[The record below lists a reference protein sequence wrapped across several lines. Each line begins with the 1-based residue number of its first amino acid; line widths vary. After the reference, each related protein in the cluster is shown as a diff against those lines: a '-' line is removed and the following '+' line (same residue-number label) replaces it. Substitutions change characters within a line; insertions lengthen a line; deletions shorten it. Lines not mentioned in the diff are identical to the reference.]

1 MILRRG
7 ACGLSEVL
15 AVLVLAACGGNST
28 AASNHVA
35 TAVIGPA
42 GGTIPVTAAD
52 DSVLAGTSIT
62 IPPNALTADT
72 TISIGPSDVIVAPKG
87 TTAAGPVI
95 DFEPSGT
102 VFAKPVTITIPVTAT
117 SSLYIEAV
125 EADGSAKQISVTSVT
140 DGLATFQVGGFT
152 SFGGWTGES
161 SVDGGVGCGGD
172 ADCASGTACVDGVC
186 TATGS
191 DAGVGCGGDA
201 DCASGTTCVDGVC
214 TSSGL
219 DAGVNPTDAASGQ
232 DAAPCAAGDVA
243 CGGACVD
250 IQSDPNNC
258 GACSTA
264 CASGETCSAGVCT
277 G

>member
-172 ADCASGTACVDGVC
+172 ADCASGT
-186 TATGS
+186 
-191 DAGVGCGGDA
+191 
-201 DCASGTTCVDGVC
+201 TCVDGVC